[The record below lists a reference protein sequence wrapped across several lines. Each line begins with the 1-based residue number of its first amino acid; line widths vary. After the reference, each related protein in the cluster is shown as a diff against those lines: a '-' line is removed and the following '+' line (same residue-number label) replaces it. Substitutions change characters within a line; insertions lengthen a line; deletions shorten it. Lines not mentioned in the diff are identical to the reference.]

1 MTSLLQEEFGSDFAL
16 IIEAGLVAV
25 KQLDESSATRLFE
38 AAQVLRPD
46 SMIPKIGKGF
56 IALNKLEV
64 RKATLIFEEVVQA
77 EPENALAQ
85 TFLGMCYLLNTA
97 RRKEGE
103 DLIKKAM
110 EKTDDPTIK
119 SLGSVSLEWSDKDLK
134 KMKSPFF
141 IHDRE
146 TKK

>member
-1 MTSLLQEEFGSDFAL
+1 MASLLEEEFGADFAL

-25 KQLDESSATRLFE
+25 KQLDESSATRLFQ
-38 AAQVLRPD
+38 AAQVLRPE
-46 SMIPKIGKGF
+46 SMVPKIGMGF
-56 IALNKLEV
+56 IALNKLEM
-64 RKATLIFEEVVQA
+64 RTATQIFEEVVQA
-77 EPENALAQ
+77 EPENMLAQ

-103 DLIKKAM
+103 ELIKKAM

-119 SLGSVSLEWSDKDLK
+119 SLGAVSLEWSEKDLK

-141 IHDRE
+141 VHDRE